1 MRMRYENLYT
11 ILEIPDGVDLNSSD
25 KRMIQK
31 LNRRTSEVIILKHF
45 HNVFALAQEWRGD
58 VERVER
64 TILVVAAKDNTVD
77 AAETAVSC
85 GDVQK
90 GVRWSIRNFKFCP
103 EKTHVIPYGKFRKW
117 AVGEF

>member
-1 MRMRYENLYT
+1 
-11 ILEIPDGVDLNSSD
+11 
-25 KRMIQK
+25 MIQK
-31 LNRRTSEVIILKHF
+31 LNRRTSEVHHTQTLPQR
-45 HNVFALAQEWRGD
+45 FALAQEWRGD